1 MVRRAILSVA
11 VLALVYSGPALLA
24 TSGQDPTKAPGP
36 TDETPTQFY
45 MRYLKG
51 VVEAKS
57 VEDVLAFWRTEMVN
71 EFKQAPPDQRVDL
84 DGLKRMYG
92 MRKDVKVT
100 GETLG
105 ATGATLSLEAVGPDQ
120 KRMTGTAYLVKE
132 KGQWKLFGQETWQ

>member
-1 MVRRAILSVA
+1 VVRCAILSVA
-11 VLALVYSGPALLA
+11 VLALVCSGPALLA
-24 TSGQDPTKAPGP
+24 TSGQDPTNAPGP
-36 TDETPTQFY
+36 TAETPTQFY
-45 MRYLKG
+45 IRYLKA
-51 VVEAKS
+51 VMDAKS
-57 VEDVLAFWRTEMVN
+57 VEDVLALWRTELVN
-71 EFKQAPPDQRVDL
+71 EFKQAPADQRVDL